1 MVAIIIIQ
9 INTIFNKLSNSFL
22 ITLCKLQFRIL
33 PKKIKIKDLYNL
45 KNNGFVKLENFIDR
59 EEILE
64 YKNNIYKIISS
75 QDWTNAVKNEKQS
88 GNVKLKAIQNYSYF
102 FKNFSKKYFYFFIS
116 VFFYGY
122 IKKPNIIFT
131 YTTDGK
137 KKNKYVTGKC
147 TKQIAGEPHIDS
159 YRNYLKILIFLSDVE
174 HLNGPTNLLVGPGNE
189 KSINEIYI
197 NNYINKSNTRVDK
210 IMLRKLMKNHKIV
223 ELTGKKGDA
232 YLVNTKN
239 IHWAGNMISG
249 QREILWLYF

>member
-1 MVAIIIIQ
+1 MFVIIIIK
-9 INTIFNKLSNSFL
+9 INTILNKLFNNFL

-33 PKKIKIKDLYNL
+33 PNKVKIIDLYNL
-45 KNNGFVKLENFIDR
+45 KNNGYVKLESFIDR

-64 YKNNIYKIISS
+64 YKNNIHKIISS
-75 QDWTNAVKNEKQS
+75 KDMINQANKMENS
-88 GNVKLKAIQNYSYF
+88 GNLRLTAIHNYSYF
-102 FKNFSKKYFYFFIS
+102 FKNFYKKYFYFFIS
-116 VFFYGY
+116 FFFYGY

-159 YRNYLKILIFLSDVE
+159 YKNYLKILIFLSDVE
-174 HLNGPTNLLVGPGNE
+174 HLNGPTNLLVGSAE
-189 KSINEIYI
+189 DKSINELYI
-197 NNYINKSNTRVDK
+197 NLYINKSNSRVDK
-210 IMLRKLMKNHKIV
+210 IMLNKLIKNNTIV
-223 ELTGKKGDA
+223 ELTGKKGDV